1 MLDVL
6 SNAVST
12 LSAKE
17 NGESSEL
24 IESLG
29 VGVMGNLGTL
39 CHTLSQKRLN
49 TSSLQVESVPKMQ
62 YNFEYS
68 LKILLSF

>member
-17 NGESSEL
+17 NGESSDL
-24 IESLG
+24 IESVG
-29 VGVMGNLGTL
+29 VGVMGNLGTS
-39 CHTLSQKRLN
+39 CHTL
-49 TSSLQVESVPKMQ
+49 
-62 YNFEYS
+62 
-68 LKILLSF
+68 

>member
-17 NGESSEL
+17 NGESSDL
-24 IESLG
+24 IESVG

-39 CHTLSQKRLN
+39 CHTL
-49 TSSLQVESVPKMQ
+49 
-62 YNFEYS
+62 
-68 LKILLSF
+68 